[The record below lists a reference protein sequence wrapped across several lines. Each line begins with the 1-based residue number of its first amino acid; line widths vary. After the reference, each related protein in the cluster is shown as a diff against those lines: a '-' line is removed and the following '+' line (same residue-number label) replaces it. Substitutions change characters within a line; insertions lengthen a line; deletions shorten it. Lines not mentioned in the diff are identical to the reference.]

1 VTRLVAR
8 PVFGAEL
15 QPFLYGLIGDEKIGT
30 MLSVLSALARQDL
43 DPWEQAGNWSRMPKP
58 AAARELADLIAALPE
73 GLSARPAPAAIA
85 DRLVA
90 LLPPQTSPQQSAWQS
105 RPMPAQGAVATDR
118 PAHEKIPLVV
128 FYVLFLLLGQLI
140 IVGWQAGRAHE
151 PPGATSSSAGIA
163 AAAPAAVVATA
174 PER

>member
-1 VTRLVAR
+1 VTRLAAS

-15 QPFLYGLIGDEKIGT
+15 QPFLYGLIGDDKSGT
-30 MLSVLSALARQDL
+30 LLSVLSALARQDL
-43 DPWEQAGNWSRMPKP
+43 DPWEQAGNWSRMPKQ

-90 LLPPQTSPQQSAWQS
+90 LLPPQSPRPRTAWQP
-105 RPMPAQGAVATDR
+105 RPLPAQDSAPTDR
-118 PAHEKIPLVV
+118 PAHDKVPLVV

-140 IVGWQAGRAHE
+140 ISGWQAGRAHE
-151 PPGATSSSAGIA
+151 TPGPTSGGAGIA
-163 AAAPAAVVATA
+163 AAVPAADGATA